1 MSSVEIR
8 SLLQPPNP
16 QESDAHA
23 LAYLNETYKSVDD
36 LEHGTD
42 LDVLVE
48 QTRERLEGLE
58 SNVRLLP
65 TVCVWSTSH
74 RTLPQLSSRTR
85 KLHWTL

>member
-16 QESDAHA
+16 QESDSHA
-23 LAYLNETYKSVDD
+23 LAYLNETYKSIDD

-42 LDVLVE
+42 LDALVE

-58 SNVRLLP
+58 SNVRSLP
-65 TVCVWSTSH
+65 TLCALSTSH
-74 RTLPQLSSRTR
+74 RTPPQLSSRTR